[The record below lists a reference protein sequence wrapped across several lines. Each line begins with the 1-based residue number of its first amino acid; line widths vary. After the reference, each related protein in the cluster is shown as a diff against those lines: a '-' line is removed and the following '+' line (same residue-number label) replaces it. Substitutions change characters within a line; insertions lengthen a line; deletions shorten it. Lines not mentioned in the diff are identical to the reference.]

1 MCLWNPVNASYLS
14 PEYIQRVQ
22 TERKKGAALAWLAA
36 WAVTALLIG
45 VVHYES
51 RDPDSQ
57 LYAGISAR
65 LVREPMVQWIAPQWW
80 GFWNSEGPYCEHPV
94 GMFVVPALLGRA
106 GYPPL
111 QAAYAV
117 NALYQ
122 VASFA
127 LVTLIA
133 ARLVPRSAVALGCIL
148 QLLPIAFVFRV
159 RANQEYA
166 VLAGL
171 LFAIYATE
179 RARTRPP
186 WIAGMLAGFCAVLLV
201 KGVFAFM
208 VPVACGIWLVSR
220 AASNAR
226 PRADWGAWSG
236 LALMPVAAFIVT
248 VGYEAAYV
256 KVTGRSFLE
265 IYRSRQLPEDALAPG
280 SLVWRVVYTA
290 SWYAARIIW
299 YPFPWSLIVVAAAAG
314 CVRRGQ
320 WWPPKSA
327 AESSGERTA
336 GWQGAWFAIV
346 TALALTAT
354 FSVAH
359 RKADRYIFPVYFLV
373 AAAGAGVAMH
383 RSEVMRR
390 IADKLDLQWM
400 PAALYLALVLLTL
413 ISSGRLPMLTFWR
426 S

>member
-1 MCLWNPVNASYLS
+1 MKVALLWCAKRPHMCLWNPANASYLS

-148 QLLPIAFVFRV
+148 QLLPIAF
-159 RANQEYA
+159 
-166 VLAGL
+166 
-171 LFAIYATE
+171 
-179 RARTRPP
+179 
-186 WIAGMLAGFCAVLLV
+186 
-201 KGVFAFM
+201 
-208 VPVACGIWLVSR
+208 
-220 AASNAR
+220 
-226 PRADWGAWSG
+226 
-236 LALMPVAAFIVT
+236 
-248 VGYEAAYV
+248 
-256 KVTGRSFLE
+256 
-265 IYRSRQLPEDALAPG
+265 
-280 SLVWRVVYTA
+280 
-290 SWYAARIIW
+290 
-299 YPFPWSLIVVAAAAG
+299 
-314 CVRRGQ
+314 
-320 WWPPKSA
+320 
-327 AESSGERTA
+327 
-336 GWQGAWFAIV
+336 
-346 TALALTAT
+346 
-354 FSVAH
+354 
-359 RKADRYIFPVYFLV
+359 
-373 AAAGAGVAMH
+373 
-383 RSEVMRR
+383 
-390 IADKLDLQWM
+390 
-400 PAALYLALVLLTL
+400 
-413 ISSGRLPMLTFWR
+413 
-426 S
+426 